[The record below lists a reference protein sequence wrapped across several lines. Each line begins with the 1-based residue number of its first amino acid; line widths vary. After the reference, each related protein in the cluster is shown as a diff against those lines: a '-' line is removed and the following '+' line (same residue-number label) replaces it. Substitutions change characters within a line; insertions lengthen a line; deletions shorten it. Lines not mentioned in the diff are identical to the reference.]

1 MAAMSDPS
9 AADGFARELLDARPD
24 RFAAALAD
32 LPEADRLDALAFA
45 RQLTATVRAM
55 RATYVLH
62 VASDLPSG
70 AAGEAAAV
78 HASLHLAGAFGHTG
92 QLETVVSHERL
103 AAAIAAHAGRHA
115 LAERIRVHAGD
126 APTVVRALNGP
137 HDLVVAGA
145 RWREY
150 ERMGDHLM
158 RLVRTG
164 GALLVVNAGA
174 LPAALADGAIGD
186 AGAASLQRFLRALVS
201 DERYELGAS
210 RDFRFVLAARVR

>member
-1 MAAMSDPS
+1 MAAMPDPS
-9 AADGFARELLDARPD
+9 AGDEFARELLDARPD
-24 RFAAALAD
+24 RFAAAIAD
-32 LPEADRLDALAFA
+32 LPVEDRLGALAFA
-45 RQLTATVRAM
+45 RQLAAIVRAM

-62 VASDLPSG
+62 VASDLPAG

-103 AAAIAAHAGRHA
+103 AAAIATQAERYA
-115 LAERIRVHAGD
+115 LAERVRVHAGD

-137 HDLVVAGA
+137 HDLAIAGA

-150 ERMGDHLM
+150 ERMGDHLT

-174 LPAALADGAIGD
+174 LPAALAEGPGD
-186 AGAASLQRFLRALVS
+186 AGAASLQRFLRALAA

-210 RDFRFVLAARVR
+210 PDFRFVLAARVR

>member
-1 MAAMSDPS
+1 MAAMPDPS
-9 AADGFARELLDARPD
+9 AADEFARELLDARPD
-24 RFAAALAD
+24 RFAAAIAD
-32 LPEADRLDALAFA
+32 LPAEDRSGALAFA
-45 RQLTATVRAM
+45 RQLAAIVRAM

-62 VASDLPSG
+62 VASDLPAG

-103 AAAIAAHAGRHA
+103 AAAITAHAERHA
-115 LAERIRVHAGD
+115 LAERVRVHAGD

-137 HDLVVAGA
+137 HDLAIAGA

-150 ERMGDHLM
+150 ERMGDHLT

-164 GALLVVNAGA
+164 GALLVVNAGT
-174 LPAALADGAIGD
+174 LPAALADGPGD
-186 AGAASLQRFLRALVS
+186 AGAASLQRFLRALAA

-210 RDFRFVLAARVR
+210 PDFRFVLAARVR

>member
-1 MAAMSDPS
+1 MAAMPDPS
-9 AADGFARELLDARPD
+9 AGDEFARELLDARPD
-24 RFAAALAD
+24 RFAAAIAG
-32 LPEADRLDALAFA
+32 LPAEDRLGALTFA
-45 RQLTATVRAM
+45 RQLAAVVRAM

-62 VASDLPSG
+62 VASDLPPG

-103 AAAIAAHAGRHA
+103 ATAITAHAERHA
-115 LAERIRVHAGD
+115 LAERVRVHAGD

-137 HDLVVAGA
+137 HDLAIAGA

-174 LPAALADGAIGD
+174 LPAALAESPGD
-186 AGAASLQRFLRALVS
+186 AGAASLQRFLRALAA

-210 RDFRFVLAARVR
+210 PDFRFVLAARVR